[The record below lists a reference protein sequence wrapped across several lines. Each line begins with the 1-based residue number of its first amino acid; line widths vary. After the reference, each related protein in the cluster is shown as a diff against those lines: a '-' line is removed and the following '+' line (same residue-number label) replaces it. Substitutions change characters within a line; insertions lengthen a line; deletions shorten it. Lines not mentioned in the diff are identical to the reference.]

1 MYIKIIP
8 AIKVGDVWVSKYT
21 KFKAII
27 RGATADTITYETEL
41 GNVCT
46 QSRSVFMAEYEHTAT
61 ILPDTDGS
69 LVHSPQHYQVFPDK
83 EAIEIIAS
91 SMTTEQF
98 YGYCLG
104 NFLKYRL
111 RIGAKDE
118 VQQELGKSNKYKEL
132 YEKHKHLCK

>member
-1 MYIKIIP
+1 ME
-8 AIKVGDVWVSKYT
+8 IKVGSVWRRIGSGYEVTVVGLAHEMVIFRVGNGTEFTEYSLTFRRQFEPTTNCAAGTSDVV
-21 KFKAII
+21 
-27 RGATADTITYETEL
+27 D
-41 GNVCT
+41 N
-46 QSRSVFMAEYEHTAT
+46 
-61 ILPDTDGS
+61 
-69 LVHSPQHYQVFPDK
+69 PQHYQVFPDK

>member
-1 MYIKIIP
+1 ME
-8 AIKVGDVWVSKYT
+8 IKVGCNYTDKELYWDVTVLRVDDNHVYCARLEDGMPLQYT
-21 KFKAII
+21 VKAFLEICHI
-27 RGATADTITYETEL
+27 AKGD
-41 GNVCT
+41 V
-46 QSRSVFMAEYEHTAT
+46 
-61 ILPDTDGS
+61 
-69 LVHSPQHYQVFPDK
+69 VHSPKHYQVFPDK

-91 SMTTEQF
+91 SMTFEQF

-132 YEKHKHLCK
+132 YKKHKHLCK

>member
-1 MYIKIIP
+1 ME
-8 AIKVGDVWVSKYT
+8 IKVGCNYTDKELYWDVTVLRVDDNHVYCARLEDGMPLQYT
-21 KFKAII
+21 VKAFLEICHI
-27 RGATADTITYETEL
+27 AK
-41 GNVCT
+41 GNV
-46 QSRSVFMAEYEHTAT
+46 
-61 ILPDTDGS
+61 
-69 LVHSPQHYQVFPDK
+69 VHSPKHYQVFPDK

-91 SMTTEQF
+91 SMTFEQF

-118 VQQELGKSNKYKEL
+118 VQQELGKSYKDKEL

>member
-1 MYIKIIP
+1 MEIKIE
-8 AIKVGDVWVSKYT
+8 ALYKSTVTGCVVKVQSIDVGYVYYLEE
-21 KFKAII
+21 
-27 RGATADTITYETEL
+27 GADDTR
-41 GNVCT
+41 V
-46 QSRSVFMAEYEHTAT
+46 RSSTRESFLECCVPYNTHV
-61 ILPDTDGS
+61 DK
-69 LVHSPQHYQVFPDK
+69 PQHYQVFPDK
-83 EAIEIIAS
+83 EAIEIIAN

>member
-1 MYIKIIP
+1 ME
-8 AIKVGDVWVSKYT
+8 IKVGDVWRRVGLDYEVTIVGLAHEMVIFRT
-21 KFKAII
+21 K
-27 RGATADTITYETEL
+27 DDTEL
-41 GNVCT
+41 TEYPLVFLSQFKPVSDCT
-46 QSRSVFMAEYEHTAT
+46 VGVSNA
-61 ILPDTDGS
+61 IDK
-69 LVHSPQHYQVFPDK
+69 PQHYQVFPDK

>member
-1 MYIKIIP
+1 ME
-8 AIKVGDVWVSKYT
+8 IKVGCNYTDKELYWDVTVLRVDDNHVYCARLEDGMPLQYT
-21 KFKAII
+21 VKAFLEICHI
-27 RGATADTITYETEL
+27 AKGD
-41 GNVCT
+41 V
-46 QSRSVFMAEYEHTAT
+46 
-61 ILPDTDGS
+61 
-69 LVHSPQHYQVFPDK
+69 VHSPKHYQVFADK

>member
-1 MYIKIIP
+1 MEIKINTEWYSINNP
-8 AIKVGDVWVSKYT
+8 KDIVRVQRVSSYEVLYEKIKSGLLFSTSPDNFLNFY
-21 KFKAII
+21 
-27 RGATADTITYETEL
+27 
-41 GNVCT
+41 
-46 QSRSVFMAEYEHTAT
+46 SVTS
-61 ILPDTDGS
+61 TDA
-69 LVHSPQHYQVFPDK
+69 VDSPQHYQVFPDK

-91 SMTTEQF
+91 SMTAEQF

>member
-1 MYIKIIP
+1 ME
-8 AIKVGDVWVSKYT
+8 IKVGCNYTDKELYWDVTVLRVDDNRVYCARLEDGMPLQYT
-21 KFKAII
+21 VKAFLEICHI
-27 RGATADTITYETEL
+27 AKGD
-41 GNVCT
+41 V
-46 QSRSVFMAEYEHTAT
+46 
-61 ILPDTDGS
+61 
-69 LVHSPQHYQVFPDK
+69 VHSPKHYQVFPDK
-83 EAIEIIAS
+83 EAIEIIARA
-91 SMTTEQF
+91 MTTEQF

>member
-1 MYIKIIP
+1 ME
-8 AIKVGDVWVSKYT
+8 IKVGRNYTDKELYWDVTVLRVDDNHVYCTRLDDGMPLQYT
-21 KFKAII
+21 VKAFLEICHI
-27 RGATADTITYETEL
+27 AKGD
-41 GNVCT
+41 V
-46 QSRSVFMAEYEHTAT
+46 
-61 ILPDTDGS
+61 
-69 LVHSPQHYQVFPDK
+69 VHSPKHYQVFPDK

>member
-1 MYIKIIP
+1 MG
-8 AIKVGDVWVSKYT
+8 IKVGDLYANQNGDVAEVT
-21 KFKAII
+21 RTHVKFKVHGVYYNTTFDDFITKYP
-27 RGATADTITYETEL
+27 ATVGMCGVVSGD
-41 GNVCT
+41 
-46 QSRSVFMAEYEHTAT
+46 
-61 ILPDTDGS
+61 S

-118 VQQELGKSNKYKEL
+118 VQQDLGKSNKYKEL

>member
-1 MYIKIIP
+1 MEIKINTEWYSIDNP
-8 AIKVGDVWVSKYT
+8 KDIVRVQRVSSYEVLFEEIKSGLLFSTSPDNFLNFY
-21 KFKAII
+21 
-27 RGATADTITYETEL
+27 
-41 GNVCT
+41 
-46 QSRSVFMAEYEHTAT
+46 SVTS
-61 ILPDTDGS
+61 TDA
-69 LVHSPQHYQVFPDK
+69 VDSPQHYQVFPDK

>member
-1 MYIKIIP
+1 ME
-8 AIKVGDVWVSKYT
+8 IKVGDVWRRV
-21 KFKAII
+21 
-27 RGATADTITYETEL
+27 GLGYEVTVVGLAHEMVTFRVPDGLEFTEYPL
-41 GNVCT
+41 TFLIDFAPVANGTVGT
-46 QSRSVFMAEYEHTAT
+46 SDAV
-61 ILPDTDGS
+61 DK
-69 LVHSPQHYQVFPDK
+69 PQHYQVFPDK

-118 VQQELGKSNKYKEL
+118 VQQELGKSNRYKEL

>member
-1 MYIKIIP
+1 MEIKIE
-8 AIKVGDVWVSKYT
+8 ALYKSTVTGCVVKVQSIDVGYVYYLVE
-21 KFKAII
+21 
-27 RGATADTITYETEL
+27 GADDTR
-41 GNVCT
+41 V
-46 QSRSVFMAEYEHTAT
+46 QRSTRESFLECCVPYNTHV
-61 ILPDTDGS
+61 DK
-69 LVHSPQHYQVFPDK
+69 PQHYQVFPDK

>member
-1 MYIKIIP
+1 ME
-8 AIKVGDVWVSKYT
+8 IKVGSVWRRIGLGYEVTVVGLAHEMVIFRVGDGTEFTEYPLTFRRQFEPIANCAAGTSDVVDK
-21 KFKAII
+21 
-27 RGATADTITYETEL
+27 
-41 GNVCT
+41 
-46 QSRSVFMAEYEHTAT
+46 
-61 ILPDTDGS
+61 
-69 LVHSPQHYQVFPDK
+69 PQHYQVFPYK

-132 YEKHKHLCK
+132 YEEHKHLCK

>member
-1 MYIKIIP
+1 ME
-8 AIKVGDVWVSKYT
+8 IKVGCNYTDKELYWDVTVLRVDDNHVYCARLEDGMPLQYT
-21 KFKAII
+21 VKAFLEICHI
-27 RGATADTITYETEL
+27 AKGD
-41 GNVCT
+41 V
-46 QSRSVFMAEYEHTAT
+46 
-61 ILPDTDGS
+61 
-69 LVHSPQHYQVFPDK
+69 VHSPKHYQVFPDK

-91 SMTTEQF
+91 SMTFEQF

>member
-1 MYIKIIP
+1 MEIKINTEWYSIDNP
-8 AIKVGDVWVSKYT
+8 KDIVRVQRVSSYEVLYEKIKSGLLFSTSPDNFLNFY
-21 KFKAII
+21 
-27 RGATADTITYETEL
+27 
-41 GNVCT
+41 
-46 QSRSVFMAEYEHTAT
+46 SVTS
-61 ILPDTDGS
+61 TDA
-69 LVHSPQHYQVFPDK
+69 VDSPQHYQVFPDK

-98 YGYCLG
+98 YGFCLG

>member
-1 MYIKIIP
+1 MEIKYP
-8 AIKVGDVWVSKYT
+8 TVFLSQFKPVPDCTVGVANAVDK
-21 KFKAII
+21 
-27 RGATADTITYETEL
+27 
-41 GNVCT
+41 
-46 QSRSVFMAEYEHTAT
+46 
-61 ILPDTDGS
+61 
-69 LVHSPQHYQVFPDK
+69 PQHYQVFPDK

>member
-1 MYIKIIP
+1 ME
-8 AIKVGDVWVSKYT
+8 IKVGCNYTDKELYWDVTVLRVDDNHVYCARLEDGMPLQYT
-21 KFKAII
+21 VKAFLEICHI
-27 RGATADTITYETEL
+27 AKGD
-41 GNVCT
+41 V
-46 QSRSVFMAEYEHTAT
+46 
-61 ILPDTDGS
+61 
-69 LVHSPQHYQVFPDK
+69 VHSPKHYQVFPDK
-83 EAIEIIAS
+83 EAIAIIAS

-132 YEKHKHLCK
+132 YKKHKHLCK

>member
-1 MYIKIIP
+1 MTKAVTGIVK
-8 AIKVGDVWVSKYT
+8 GD
-21 KFKAII
+21 
-27 RGATADTITYETEL
+27 E
-41 GNVCT
+41 
-46 QSRSVFMAEYEHTAT
+46 
-61 ILPDTDGS
+61 
-69 LVHSPQHYQVFPDK
+69 VHSPQHYQVFPDK

>member
-1 MYIKIIP
+1 MQTKIIP
-8 AIKVGDVWVSKYT
+8 AIKVGTIWVDKVRQSKV
-21 KFKAII
+21 
-27 RGATADTITYETEL
+27 TIKGVSDPFVVYETED
-41 GNVCT
+41 NARYN
-46 QSRSVFMAEYEHTAT
+46 QIKDVFLAEYEPVR
-61 ILPDTDGS
+61 LLGS
-69 LVHSPQHYQVFPDK
+69 TGGSPIHSPQHYQVFPYK

>member
-1 MYIKIIP
+1 ME
-8 AIKVGDVWVSKYT
+8 IKVGRKYT
-21 KFKAII
+21 DKELYWDVIVV
-27 RGATADTITYETEL
+27 RYDATHVYCSRLDGGMPIQYTTKSFIETCHVAN
-41 GNVCT
+41 GDV
-46 QSRSVFMAEYEHTAT
+46 
-61 ILPDTDGS
+61 
-69 LVHSPQHYQVFPDK
+69 VHSPQHYQVFPDK

>member
-1 MYIKIIP
+1 MEIKIE
-8 AIKVGDVWVSKYT
+8 ALYKSTVTGCVVKVRSSDARHVYYLEE
-21 KFKAII
+21 
-27 RGATADTITYETEL
+27 GADDTC
-41 GNVCT
+41 V
-46 QSRSVFMAEYEHTAT
+46 RRAT
-61 ILPDTDGS
+61 RESFLECCVPYNTHVDK
-69 LVHSPQHYQVFPDK
+69 PQHYQVFPDK
-83 EAIEIIAS
+83 EAIEIIAR

>member
-1 MYIKIIP
+1 ME
-8 AIKVGDVWVSKYT
+8 IKVGCNYTDKELYWDVTVLRVDDNHVYCARLEDGMPLQYT
-21 KFKAII
+21 VKAFLEICHI
-27 RGATADTITYETEL
+27 AK
-41 GNVCT
+41 GNV
-46 QSRSVFMAEYEHTAT
+46 
-61 ILPDTDGS
+61 
-69 LVHSPQHYQVFPDK
+69 VHSPKHYQVFPDK

-91 SMTTEQF
+91 SMTFEQF

-132 YEKHKHLCK
+132 YKKHKHLCK

>member
-1 MYIKIIP
+1 MEIKINTEWYSIDNP
-8 AIKVGDVWVSKYT
+8 KDIVRVQRVSSYEVLYEKIKSGLLFSTSPDNFLNFY
-21 KFKAII
+21 
-27 RGATADTITYETEL
+27 
-41 GNVCT
+41 
-46 QSRSVFMAEYEHTAT
+46 SVTS
-61 ILPDTDGS
+61 TDA
-69 LVHSPQHYQVFPDK
+69 VDSPQHYQVFPDK

>member
-1 MYIKIIP
+1 MG
-8 AIKVGDVWVSKYT
+8 IKVGDLYANQNGDVAEVTSMGRTYV
-21 KFKAII
+21 KFKVHGGYYNTTFDDFITKYP
-27 RGATADTITYETEL
+27 ATVGMCGVVSGD
-41 GNVCT
+41 
-46 QSRSVFMAEYEHTAT
+46 
-61 ILPDTDGS
+61 S

-111 RIGAKDE
+111 RIGSKDE

>member
-1 MYIKIIP
+1 ME
-8 AIKVGDVWVSKYT
+8 IKVGCNYTDKELYWDVTVLRVDDNHVYCVRLEDGMPLQYT
-21 KFKAII
+21 VKAFLEICHI
-27 RGATADTITYETEL
+27 AKGD
-41 GNVCT
+41 V
-46 QSRSVFMAEYEHTAT
+46 
-61 ILPDTDGS
+61 
-69 LVHSPQHYQVFPDK
+69 VHSPKHYQVFPDK

-91 SMTTEQF
+91 SMAFEQF

-132 YEKHKHLCK
+132 YRKHKHLCK

>member
-1 MYIKIIP
+1 MVNITTGSRWQTKPQYIAESCVVTAMLGEDVHYSTSSADCVEP
-8 AIKVGDVWVSKYT
+8 MHRFVAIWEPTG
-21 KFKAII
+21 
-27 RGATADTITYETEL
+27 TI
-41 GNVCT
+41 NAVDKP
-46 QSRSVFMAEYEHTAT
+46 R
-61 ILPDTDGS
+61 
-69 LVHSPQHYQVFPDK
+69 HYQVFPDK

>member
-1 MYIKIIP
+1 MEIKINTEWYSIDNP
-8 AIKVGDVWVSKYT
+8 TDIVRVQRVSSYEVLYEKIKSGLLFSTSPDNFLNFY
-21 KFKAII
+21 
-27 RGATADTITYETEL
+27 
-41 GNVCT
+41 
-46 QSRSVFMAEYEHTAT
+46 SVTS
-61 ILPDTDGS
+61 TDA
-69 LVHSPQHYQVFPDK
+69 VDSPQHYQVFPDK

-91 SMTTEQF
+91 SMTAEQF

-132 YEKHKHLCK
+132 YEKHKHLCNNSL

>member
-1 MYIKIIP
+1 MVNIAIGSSWKTKPQYITDTCIVE
-8 AIKVGDVWVSKYT
+8 AVVGEDVHYRT
-21 KFKAII
+21 PDANY
-27 RGATADTITYETEL
+27 IT
-41 GNVCT
+41 
-46 QSRSVFMAEYEHTAT
+46 
-61 ILPDTDGS
+61 
-69 LVHSPQHYQVFPDK
+69 LVHNFLGIWDPMISSSAVDKPQHYQVFPDK

>member
-1 MYIKIIP
+1 MEIKL
-8 AIKVGDVWVSKYT
+8 GSQWET
-21 KFKAII
+21 KPK
-27 RGATADTITYETEL
+27 
-41 GNVCT
+41 
-46 QSRSVFMAEYEHTAT
+46 YEHASCVVSSVRGDYIEYTE
-61 ILPDTDGS
+61 PDGS
-69 LVHSPQHYQVFPDK
+69 VYEVRVDKFLAIWTPVVTNTAIHSPQHYQVFPDK

>member
-1 MYIKIIP
+1 MEIKINTEWYSIDNP
-8 AIKVGDVWVSKYT
+8 KDIVRVQRVSSYEVLFEEIKSGLLFSAPPDNFLNFY
-21 KFKAII
+21 
-27 RGATADTITYETEL
+27 
-41 GNVCT
+41 
-46 QSRSVFMAEYEHTAT
+46 SVTS
-61 ILPDTDGS
+61 TDA
-69 LVHSPQHYQVFPDK
+69 VDSPQHYQVFPDK

-91 SMTTEQF
+91 SMTTDQF

-132 YEKHKHLCK
+132 YEKYKHLCK

>member
-1 MYIKIIP
+1 MEIKLGSQWETKPQYKRASCVISAVHGGYIE
-8 AIKVGDVWVSKYT
+8 YT
-21 KFKAII
+21 
-27 RGATADTITYETEL
+27 E
-41 GNVCT
+41 
-46 QSRSVFMAEYEHTAT
+46 
-61 ILPDTDGS
+61 TDGS
-69 LVHSPQHYQVFPDK
+69 VYESRLDEFVAIWTPVITNTAVDKPQHYQVFPDK

-132 YEKHKHLCK
+132 YEKHKHLCE

>member
-1 MYIKIIP
+1 ME
-8 AIKVGDVWVSKYT
+8 IKVGSMWSQVGTIGSYAPVQDVRHSAV
-21 KFKAII
+21 
-27 RGATADTITYETEL
+27 
-41 GNVCT
+41 
-46 QSRSVFMAEYEHTAT
+46 HT
-61 ILPDTDGS
+61 
-69 LVHSPQHYQVFPDK
+69 PQHYQVFPDK

>member
-1 MYIKIIP
+1 MEIKLNTEWHPVDNPKDI
-8 AIKVGDVWVSKYT
+8 VRVLRVSSREVI
-21 KFKAII
+21 FKEISS
-27 RGATADTITYETEL
+27 GLLFNT
-41 GNVCT
+41 
-46 QSRSVFMAEYEHTAT
+46 S
-61 ILPDTDGS
+61 PDNFLNFYRVTSMDA
-69 LVHSPQHYQVFPDK
+69 VESPQHYQVFPDK

>member
-1 MYIKIIP
+1 MEIKIE
-8 AIKVGDVWVSKYT
+8 ALYKSTVTGCVVKVQSSDAWYVYYLEE
-21 KFKAII
+21 
-27 RGATADTITYETEL
+27 GADDTR
-41 GNVCT
+41 VR
-46 QSRSVFMAEYEHTAT
+46 RSTRESFLECCVPYNTHV
-61 ILPDTDGS
+61 DK
-69 LVHSPQHYQVFPDK
+69 PQHYQVFPDK

>member
-1 MYIKIIP
+1 MEIKINTEWYSIDKP
-8 AIKVGDVWVSKYT
+8 KDIVRVQRVSSYEVLFEEIKSGLLFSTSPDNFLNFY
-21 KFKAII
+21 
-27 RGATADTITYETEL
+27 
-41 GNVCT
+41 
-46 QSRSVFMAEYEHTAT
+46 SVTS
-61 ILPDTDGS
+61 TDA
-69 LVHSPQHYQVFPDK
+69 VDSPQHQQVFPDK

-91 SMTTEQF
+91 SMTVEQF

>member
-1 MYIKIIP
+1 MEIKIE
-8 AIKVGDVWVSKYT
+8 ALYKS
-21 KFKAII
+21 
-27 RGATADTITYETEL
+27 TIT
-41 GNVCT
+41 GCIVKV
-46 QSRSVFMAEYEHTAT
+46 QSSDAEYVYYLEEGAD
-61 ILPDTDGS
+61 DTRVRRSTRKSFLECCVPYNTHVDK
-69 LVHSPQHYQVFPDK
+69 PQHYQVFPDK

-91 SMTTEQF
+91 SMTVEQF

>member
-1 MYIKIIP
+1 MEIKINTEWYSIDNP
-8 AIKVGDVWVSKYT
+8 KDIVRVQRVSSYEVLYEKIKSGLLFSTSPDNFLNFY
-21 KFKAII
+21 
-27 RGATADTITYETEL
+27 
-41 GNVCT
+41 
-46 QSRSVFMAEYEHTAT
+46 SVTS
-61 ILPDTDGS
+61 TDA
-69 LVHSPQHYQVFPDK
+69 VDSPQHYQVFPDK

-91 SMTTEQF
+91 SMTAEQF